1 MMEGILKLQWG
12 GSGWILGKNVFSGK
26 VVRHWHRLT
35 REVGESLS
43 LEVSRN
49 HGDMELMDVVTVM
62 VNHG

>member
-1 MMEGILKLQWG
+1 MTSLQDECV
-12 GSGWILGKNVFSGK
+12 SGWILGKNVFSGK